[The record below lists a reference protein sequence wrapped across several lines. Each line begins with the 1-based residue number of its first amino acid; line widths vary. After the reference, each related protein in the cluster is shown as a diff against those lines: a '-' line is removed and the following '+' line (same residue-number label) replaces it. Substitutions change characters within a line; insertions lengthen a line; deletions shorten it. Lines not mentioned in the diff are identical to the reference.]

1 MQSLKWLLGFF
12 LFQFVAA
19 CSNPDQSPST
29 RLPLH
34 SKTECELIF
43 KSDNAV
49 VVENFC
55 DLERKPIQIKLADQ
69 EIKSDWI
76 DEKTS
81 RFLFQ
86 EGCAQADECF
96 YELRSQGSE
105 VRGRFSYRINLT
117 EGEYTFEVDESGKS
131 KVLSESSKDIA
142 S

>member
-19 CSNPDQSPST
+19 CSNPDQPPSE
-29 RLPLH
+29 RLHLH

-43 KSDNAV
+43 KSQNVV

-55 DLERKPIQIKLADQ
+55 DVVQKPVLIKLADQ

-86 EGCAQADECF
+86 EGCAQTNECF
-96 YELRSQGSE
+96 YELRSKGSE
-105 VRGRFSYRINLT
+105 VLGRFSYRINLT
-117 EGEYTFEVDESGKS
+117 EGEYTFEVGVSGQP
-131 KVLSESSKDIA
+131 KVLLESSRDIP